1 MSHMLQ
7 YLREFHFASVVLRL
21 LLAMIIGGCIGL
33 ERGRKRRPAGF
44 RTYMLVC
51 LGATLTVLLSQY
63 EFTMV
68 QGPWRELAQQIGIK
82 TDVSRFGAQVINGI
96 GFLGAG
102 TILVTGHQQVT
113 GLTTA
118 AGLWASACTGLA
130 VGAGFYECVL
140 VAFPLIFLSIRVFPI
155 VDVMIQEFSR
165 DINLYIEFSS
175 MNQVGNIINHL
186 KAQDVQI
193 YEVDIERGREKQS
206 RNPSA
211 FFSVRMNQKQTHS
224 QLLSNLAGLDG
235 ICVIE
240 EI

>member
-1 MSHMLQ
+1 MGGILE
-7 YLREFHFASVVLRL
+7 YLREFHFASVMLRL

-51 LGATLTVLLSQY
+51 LGAALTVLLSQY

-130 VGAGFYECVL
+130 VGAGFYEGVL
-140 VAFPLIFLSIRVFPI
+140 VHTDFSEHSRVPDCRCDDSGIFPRYQFV
-155 VDVMIQEFSR
+155 
-165 DINLYIEFSS
+165 Y
-175 MNQVGNIINHL
+175 
-186 KAQDVQI
+186 
-193 YEVDIERGREKQS
+193 
-206 RNPSA
+206 
-211 FFSVRMNQKQTHS
+211 
-224 QLLSNLAGLDG
+224 
-235 ICVIE
+235 
-240 EI
+240 